1 MYGCVCHL
9 GLKRVRCVPV
19 GRAWEDVNDPYC
31 LVGDVLAEPEQGI
44 KDASRV
50 RSRPGET
57 GGENG
62 GVDVVLANAE
72 GVRRNRFVGDECGWI
87 ETKLWVSI

>member
-1 MYGCVCHL
+1 M
-9 GLKRVRCVPV
+9 
-19 GRAWEDVNDPYC
+19 NDPYC
-31 LVGDVLAEPEQGI
+31 LVGDVLAEPEEGI
-44 KDASRV
+44 KDTSRV

-87 ETKLWVSI
+87 ETKL